1 MLREAIGIGDT
12 EELAKED
19 ALKQLCLDSANGVE
33 FEVIKKAE
41 KKKFGIFG
49 GSPAK
54 VKAIYNVS
62 DDVIIEEKPEPVAVV
77 KEETKEVAS
86 VVNEEPA
93 EAEAIEA
100 PVAVAENVNSDYAPA
115 EEARK
120 YVENVLKAMGLEDI
134 TVEVEES
141 EGSAEIKLSG
151 EQIGAVIGRRGETL
165 DALQYLAGLVA
176 NHVGNSY
183 YRITINTGNYREKR
197 EKTLEILGRKLAFKV
212 LKTGRNVSL
221 EPMNPYERRI
231 IHTAVHKVNGAIS
244 WSEGEVTN
252 RHVVIGPDPE
262 YKRPYRKNNYNNNN
276 NRGGRRGYNNGYDK
290 KRSYNNRNSKPN
302 SNTAPV
308 EREPKNE
315 GGNFSLY
322 GKVEAKNNN

>member
-19 ALKQLCLDSANGVE
+19 ALKQLGLESANGVE
-33 FEVIKKAE
+33 FEIIKKAE

-62 DDVIIEEKPEPVAVV
+62 DDVITEEKPEPVVTVKEEVKEVAPVV
-77 KEETKEVAS
+77 KEEATQQATV
-86 VVNEEPA
+86 
-93 EAEAIEA
+93 
-100 PVAVAENVNSDYAPA
+100 ENVNSDYVPA

-134 TVEVEES
+134 TVEVEEG

-262 YKRPYRKNNYNNNN
+262 YKRPYRKNNYNNN
-276 NRGGRRGYNNGYDK
+276 RGGRRGYNNGYDK
-290 KRSYNNRNSKPN
+290 KRSYNNRNNKPN
-302 SNTAPV
+302 SNTAPA
-308 EREPKNE
+308 ERAPKNE
-315 GGNFSLY
+315 GENFSLY
-322 GKVEAKNNN
+322 GKVEAKNN

>member
-19 ALKQLCLDSANGVE
+19 ALHQLGLENANGVE
-33 FEVIKKAE
+33 FEIIKKAE
-41 KKKFGIFG
+41 KKRFGLFG

-62 DDVIIEEKPEPVAVV
+62 DNVITSEAEETVSNENENIEDPEVAVNAEEAVKEPVAI
-77 KEETKEVAS
+77 
-86 VVNEEPA
+86 A
-93 EAEAIEA
+93 EQL
-100 PVAVAENVNSDYAPA
+100 NNDYLPA

-120 YVENVLKAMGLEDI
+120 YVENVLKAMGLNDI
-134 TVEVEES
+134 TVEVNEGES
-141 EGSAEIKLSG
+141 SAEIQLSG

-231 IHTAVHKVNGAIS
+231 IHTAVHKINGAIS

-262 YKRPYRKNNYNNNN
+262 YKRPYRKNNYNNN
-276 NRGGRRGYNNGYDK
+276 RGGRRGYNNGYDK
-290 KRSYNNRNSKPN
+290 KKNYNNNRSINPASD
-302 SNTAPV
+302 TAPI

-315 GGNFSLY
+315 GESFSLY
-322 GKVEAKNNN
+322 GKVETNNNN